1 MAYFP
6 AGGSTYT
13 LQSSITSTQTTITLT
28 SFTEPVSG
36 TPYTMALLNTDIVY
50 ATIGPKTSSSE
61 FISFTGITQN
71 SDGTATLT
79 GVTRG
84 LAKKYPLTENS
95 TFKLPHS
102 GQTTFILSDAPQVFG
117 LQYAALKN
125 DNIFT
130 GQNEVPAPLDD
141 ADIANKGYVDALVN
155 GGTVSNNRIVVAGVA
170 GETLTIGQHVY
181 YKTSDSRWWKTDADD
196 ATITYG
202 VQTGIAQGAG
212 TAGNNVTNGILL
224 EGVDTNN
231 TGTSGVTAY
240 IGNTAGALSET
251 VGTNTRAVGKYL
263 PALAGIYYN
272 PNLFVKYPQNTQSVY
287 AVDSVGTDS
296 YAITLTPAPGSY
308 TDGMTVTFKAGT
320 ANTGACTLNVNG
332 LGAKSIKKGVSGDLS
347 TGDILASQIV
357 TVVYDGTNFQ
367 LVSLVSSV
375 PVINTYTTAATA
387 LGSSTTQFDITN
399 TAGST
404 YRYTYD
410 TTGTDPNFSAA
421 NNPVGSLIYFNTSN
435 FSAGNN
441 GLFVVTGSG
450 ANYVEVTNASGVVE
464 SNKTLGSTG
473 QCMRQT
479 AANGI
484 WTKPAGLSY
493 VEVEQ
498 VGGGGSGEGVTS
510 GGSTSDAGG
519 GGGAGGYARKVIPA
533 SSLSSTVNYIVA
545 PTVSTSGVANGN
557 TGYTSIF
564 GTFLTCNGGTGGAS
578 MAGGSGGTATGGDLN
593 VTGGDGDPETNNS
606 GSIRLKAGGS
616 GGASYFGGGGK
627 GGAPGSNNGGNGSAY
642 GSGGGGGSADNGG
655 SGNGGSGA
663 QGIIIVREY
672 YS

>member
-1 MAYFP
+1 
-6 AGGSTYT
+6 
-13 LQSSITSTQTTITLT
+13 
-28 SFTEPVSG
+28 
-36 TPYTMALLNTDIVY
+36 MALLNTDIVY

-181 YKTSDSRWWKTDADD
+181 YKTSDGRWWKTDADD

-212 TAGNNVTNGILL
+212 TAGNNVTSGILL

-231 TGTSGVTAY
+231 TGTSGATAY

-332 LGAKSIKKGVSGDLS
+332 LGAKTIKKFGSFDTV
-347 TGDILASQIV
+347 TGDVASGQDV

-367 LVSLVSSV
+367 LQT
-375 PVINTYTTAATA
+375 PTTPTPINVINYTVPAQIAT
-387 LGSSTTQFDITN
+387 STTRFDVTN
-399 TAGST
+399 PSGTT
-404 YRYTYD
+404 FRYTYD
-410 TTGTDPNFSAA
+410 GTGTDPVINGTTYAVGAWVLVYGNF
-421 NNPVGSLIYFNTSN
+421 T
-435 FSAGNN
+435 AGNN
-441 GLFVVTGSG
+441 GLFTITGSG
-450 ANYVEVTNASGVVE
+450 TNYFEVTNASGVVE
-464 SNKTLGSTG
+464 NDRSLSSSGILLSYAKTFTY
-473 QCMRQT
+473 
-479 AANGI
+479 
-484 WTKPAGLSY
+484 TKPANLSFI
-493 VEVEQ
+493 EVEGIAGGGGGGGNTTASSTS
-498 VGGGGSGEGVTS
+498 GGGGSGAYFYKKLNASALGVTETVTVGAS
-510 GGSTSDAGG
+510 GYGGIGTGGTGTTGGSTTFG
-519 GGGAGGYARKVIPA
+519 
-533 SSLSSTVNYIVA
+533 
-545 PTVSTSGVANGN
+545 
-557 TGYTSIF
+557 SI
-564 GTFLTCNGGTGGAS
+564 CSATGGVGGVTGTT
-578 MAGGSGGTATGGDLN
+578 AGVGGVATGGDVNRDGTPGYPGGAAATIGTGRGADSQFGAGKYNLS
-593 VTGGDGDPETNNS
+593 VDTVTVYSLPGTGGPGAVNS
-606 GSIRLKAGGS
+606 AGGDL
-616 GGASYFGGGGK
+616 
-627 GGAPGSNNGGNGSAY
+627 Y
-642 GSGGGGGSADNGG
+642 GSPGGWG
-655 SGNGGSGA
+655 
-663 QGIIIVREY
+663 QVIIKEY
-672 YS
+672 FY